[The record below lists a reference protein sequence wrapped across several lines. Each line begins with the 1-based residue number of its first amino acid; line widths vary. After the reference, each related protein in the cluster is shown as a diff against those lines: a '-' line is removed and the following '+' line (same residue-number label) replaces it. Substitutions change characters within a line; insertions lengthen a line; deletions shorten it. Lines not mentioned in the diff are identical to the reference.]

1 MEEAIRSFPQQF
13 LYDPV
18 IEDGPVLSAASYVV
32 AGMGGSHLAGDVLRM
47 LRPELAIAIHP
58 DYGLPRMPERALR
71 ESLIIA
77 SSYSGNTEEP
87 IDAFEEARKEN
98 IPLAAVSTG
107 GRLWEMA
114 EAARV
119 PRIRMPNTGIQPRMA
134 LGFSLRALLK
144 LVGDEEELEASAALS
159 SQLDVSV
166 AEKEGKRIADLIA
179 DRTPVIYASA
189 QNIAV
194 AYNWKIKFNET
205 GKTPAF
211 YNVFPELNHN
221 EMTEFDYGPHA
232 KRPGEQFLV
241 FMLSD
246 ERDDPRVKKR
256 MKVTAELLEER
267 GVAVETLPL
276 TGATLIEKVFQSLMT
291 ADWAAYYTAIAHGAE
306 PEQVPMVDE
315 LKKRMA
321 KGSSSI

>member
-13 LYDPV
+13 SYDPV
-18 IEDGPVLSAASYVV
+18 IEDGPVPSASGYVI
-32 AGMGGSHLAGDVLRM
+32 AGMGGSHLAGDILGM
-47 LRPELAIAIHP
+47 AHPEIPVAIHP

-87 IDAFEEARKEN
+87 IDAFIEAQKKN
-98 IPLAAVSTG
+98 LPLAAIATG
-107 GRLWEMA
+107 GKLWGLA
-114 EAARV
+114 ETERV
-119 PRIRMPNTGIQPRMA
+119 PRIRIPATGIQPRMA
-134 LGFSLRALLK
+134 LGFALRALLK
-144 LVGDEEELEASAALS
+144 LLGDEEGLRETALLS
-159 SQLDVSV
+159 SQLDVAA
-166 AEKEGKRIADLIA
+166 AEKEGKRVADLLSN
-179 DRTPVIYASA
+179 RTPVIYTSA
-189 QNIAV
+189 QNTAI

-221 EMTEFDYGPHA
+221 EMTEFDCGPRA

-241 FMLSD
+241 FMLPD
-246 ERDDPRVKKR
+246 ERDDARIKKR

-267 GVAVETLPL
+267 GVSVETLPL
-276 TGATLIEKVFQSLMT
+276 TGATLLEKVFQSLMT

-321 KGSSSI
+321 A